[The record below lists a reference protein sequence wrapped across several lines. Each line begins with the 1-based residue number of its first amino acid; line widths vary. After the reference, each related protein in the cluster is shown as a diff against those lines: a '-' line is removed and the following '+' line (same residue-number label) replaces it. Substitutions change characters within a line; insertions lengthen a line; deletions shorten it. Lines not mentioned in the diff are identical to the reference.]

1 METMDTRSDPA
12 ELAIAA
18 ALFSSVAE
26 EMGVTLGR
34 SAHSPNI
41 KERRD
46 YSCAVFDAEGR
57 LIAQAAHIPVHL
69 GAMPT
74 AVAAAMPL
82 APFAPGDV
90 VILNDPYLGG
100 THLPD
105 ITMVSPVFADAGVG
119 AEQLSSEEAGGLL
132 GAKTSRANDVAV
144 AQPLQTDKPLGFV
157 ASRAHHADVGGMSPG
172 SMPLAEEMIQ
182 EGVVIPPIKLHEGGR
197 LNEGVLALML
207 RNMRAPDERRG
218 DLEAQ
223 LAAQRTGEE
232 RLREVV
238 GRFGRDQATRLMG
251 ELMDYAERMT
261 RAALREVP
269 EGEHEFEDF
278 LDDDGITEEPV
289 PIRVRVSIGDG
300 AMHCDF
306 AGSAGERPSS
316 INAVAAVTRSA
327 VYYVARCLLEALV
340 PGGASVPA
348 NEGCFRPVTVALPEH
363 SVVNASPPRAVAAG
377 NVETSQR
384 IVDVVLGALAKA
396 LPNLI
401 PAASSGTM
409 NNVTIGGWD
418 PERVR
423 QFAYYETIGGAAGG
437 SPEREGLSAV
447 HTHMTNTMNT
457 PAEAL
462 EMTYPFRLAEYAI
475 RRGSGGDGKHR
486 GGDGIVRTY
495 EMLTPASVTL
505 LTERRS
511 LSPWG
516 LAGGAAGMLGRNSV
530 LRAAGAQGLAPQQ
543 SKVQLKLEAGD
554 RLTIETPGGA
564 GWGEWSPPD

>member
-1 METMDTRSDPA
+1 MPSRHTDPA

-74 AVAAAMPL
+74 AVEATMPL

-105 ITMVSPVFADAGVG
+105 ITLVSPVFAGIRSAHP
-119 AEQLSSEEAGGLL
+119 EPFHSRSESNESKGPAHGRGAGGE
-132 GAKTSRANDVAV
+132 GTI
-144 AQPLQTDKPLGFV
+144 GFV
-157 ASRAHHADVGGMSPG
+157 ASRAHHADVGGISPG
-172 SMPLAEEMIQ
+172 SMPLAEELIQ
-182 EGVVIPPIKLHEGGR
+182 EGVVIPPIKLYDAGR
-197 LNEGVLALML
+197 LNQAVLDLML

-218 DLEAQ
+218 DLDAQ
-223 LAAQRTGEE
+223 LAANRTGEE

-238 GRFGRDQATRLMG
+238 GRFGERQSTRLMA

-261 RAALREVP
+261 RAALAEVP
-269 EGEHEFEDF
+269 EGQYDFEDF
-278 LDDDGITEEPV
+278 LDDDGITDEPV
-289 PIRVRVSIGDG
+289 PIRVRVAIREG

-306 AGSAGERPSS
+306 TGSSPERQSS

-327 VYYVARCLLEALV
+327 VYYVARCLLEALL
-340 PGGASVPA
+340 PGGEAVPA
-348 NEGCFRPVTVALPEH
+348 NDGCFRPVTFTLPER

-384 IVDVVLGALAKA
+384 VVDVVLGALAQA

-418 PERVR
+418 AEQSR
-423 QFAYYETIGGAAGG
+423 QFAYYETIGGGAGA
-437 SPEREGLSAV
+437 SPQRDGLSAV

-462 EMTYPFRLAEYAI
+462 EMTYPFRLIEYAI
-475 RRGSGGDGKHR
+475 RRHSGGAGRHH

-495 EMLTPASVTL
+495 ELLAPATVTL
-505 LTERRS
+505 LTERAAARRGPLPEASRERRAETCSSAPESPSPRFSHRRS
-511 LSPWG
+511 
-516 LAGGAAGMLGRNSV
+516 N
-530 LRAAGAQGLAPQQ
+530 
-543 SKVQLKLEAGD
+543 
-554 RLTIETPGGA
+554 
-564 GWGEWSPPD
+564 